1 VPDSATLGISIPFK
15 EIISVMIAE
24 ALGAVI
30 ILGALGQVGLVTFQ
44 NLIRAHGESRRNRL
58 DLELLQNQLEI
69 MRDLRRKRSE
79 SALPWNGY
87 RKFLVKKKVIEAK
100 DICSFYLVPHD
111 QRALPDFLPGQYL
124 TFRLDIAGSARPVIR
139 CYSLSAGPRRDGY
152 RVTIKR
158 IPSPDNVAPP
168 GIVSSHFHDQVQ
180 EGDILDVK
188 APSGQFCLDP
198 EAKQSVVLIGGG
210 IGVTPV
216 LSMLQTLITQ
226 GPTREI
232 WFFYGV
238 RNRAE
243 HALKEELATIAREHP
258 NVRMN
263 ICYSK
268 PDPDSRL
275 GSQYHHVGRVSV
287 DLFRKVLPSN
297 NFDYYICGP
306 GPLMQSITEGLK
318 DWGVPDAK
326 IHFETFGPSSIKKIA
341 PTVAAEGASQPSYAI
356 QFKKSGKTINW
367 TGASGNILEL
377 AEANGINIP
386 SGCRAGSCGT
396 CQVAV
401 FSGEVA
407 YLDKS
412 DFETNPG
419 TKLTCIGTPKSDL
432 VLDA

>member
-1 VPDSATLGISIPFK
+1 MIWEATGA
-15 EIISVMIAE
+15 II
-24 ALGAVI
+24 I
-30 ILGALGQVGLVTFQ
+30 IGALGQLGLVTLQ
-44 NLIRAHGESRRNRL
+44 NVLRARGESQRNQL
-58 DLELLQNQLEI
+58 DLQLLQNQLEI
-69 MRDLRRKRSE
+69 MRDLRRKHSE

-87 RKFLVKKKVIEAK
+87 RKFLVKKKIMEAK
-100 DICSFYLVPHD
+100 DVCSFHLVPHD
-111 QRALPDFLPGQYL
+111 QKALPDFLPGQYL

-168 GIVSSHFHDQVQ
+168 GVVSSYFHDQVK

-188 APSGQFCLDP
+188 APSGQFYLDP
-198 EAKQSVVLIGGG
+198 EGKQNVVLIGGG

-216 LSMLQTLITQ
+216 FSMLQTLITQ
-226 GPTREI
+226 RPTPEI

-243 HALKEELATIAREHP
+243 HAMEEELAAIAREHP
-258 NVRMN
+258 DVHMHV
-263 ICYSK
+263 CYSK
-268 PDPDSRL
+268 PDTDSKL
-275 GSQYHHVGRVSV
+275 GSDYHHEGRVSV
-287 DLFRKVLPSN
+287 DLFRKLLPSN

-318 DWGVPDAK
+318 DWGVPDTK
-326 IHFETFGPSSIKKIA
+326 IHFETFGPSSVKKIA
-341 PTVAAEGASQPSYAI
+341 PTVAPGAVNQPSYAI

-367 TGASGNILEL
+367 AGGASNILEL
-377 AEANGINIP
+377 AEANGISIP

>member
-1 VPDSATLGISIPFK
+1 MIWEAVGSI
-15 EIISVMIAE
+15 I
-24 ALGAVI
+24 VI
-30 ILGALGQVGLVTFQ
+30 GALAQVGLVTLQ
-44 NLIRAHGESRRNRL
+44 NLIRVHGESRRNQL
-58 DLELLQNQLEI
+58 DLQLLQNQLEI
-69 MRDLRRKRSE
+69 MRDLRRKHSE
-79 SALPWNGY
+79 SGLPWNGY
-87 RKFLVKKKVIEAK
+87 RKFLVKKKVMEAK
-100 DICSFYLVPHD
+100 DICSFHLVPHD
-111 QRALPDFLPGQYL
+111 QRAVPDFLPGQYL
-124 TFRLDIAGSARPVIR
+124 TFQLDIPGSAKPVIR

-168 GIVSSHFHDQVQ
+168 GVASSYFHDQVK
-180 EGDILDVK
+180 EGDILDIK
-188 APSGQFCLDP
+188 APSGQFHLDL
-198 EAKQSVVLIGGG
+198 EVKKNVVLIGGG

-243 HALKEELATIAREHP
+243 HAMKEELAAIAREHP
-258 NVRMN
+258 DVHMH

-268 PDPDSRL
+268 PDPDSNV
-275 GSQYHHVGRVSV
+275 GSDYHHEGRVSV

-318 DWGVPDAK
+318 DWGVPDTK

-341 PTVAAEGASQPSYAI
+341 PTVAAEAASQPGYAI
-356 QFKKSGKTINW
+356 QFKKSGETINW
-367 TGASGNILEL
+367 SAASGNILEL
-377 AEANGINIP
+377 AEANGISIP

-401 FSGEVA
+401 FSGEIA

>member
-1 VPDSATLGISIPFK
+1 MAVASEFRFCPKQTTSA
-15 EIISVMIAE
+15 MIWE
-24 ALGAVI
+24 AVGVI
-30 ILGALGQVGLVTFQ
+30 FVVGALGQVGLVTLQ
-44 NLIRAHGESRRNRL
+44 NVLRARGESRRNQI
-58 DLELLQNQLEI
+58 DLELLQNELEM

-87 RKFLVKKKVIEAK
+87 RKFLVSKKVMEAK
-100 DICSFYLVPHD
+100 DVCSFHLTPHD
-111 QRALPDFLPGQYL
+111 QKPLPEFLPGQYL
-124 TFRLDIAGSARPVIR
+124 TFQLEIAGLARPAVR
-139 CYSLSAGPRRDGY
+139 CYSLSAGPRREGY

-158 IPSPDNVAPP
+158 IAAAGDEAPP
-168 GIVSSHFHDQVQ
+168 GVVSSHFHADVK

-188 APSGQFCLDP
+188 APAGQFYLDP
-198 EAKQSVVLIGGG
+198 GGKESVVLIGGG

-216 LSMLQTLITQ
+216 FSMLDTLCAR
-226 GPTREI
+226 GSTREI

-238 RNRAE
+238 RNRVE
-243 HALKEELATIAREHP
+243 HAMREELEAIARDHP

-268 PDPDSRL
+268 PDPDSKL
-275 GSQYHHVGRVSV
+275 GSEYHHEGRVSA
-287 DLFRKVLPSN
+287 DLFRQVLPSN
-297 NFDYYICGP
+297 NYDFYLCGP
-306 GPLMQSITEGLK
+306 GAFMQSITEGLK
-318 DWGVPDAK
+318 DWGVPDDK
-326 IHFETFGPSSIKKIA
+326 IHFETFGPSSVKKVA
-341 PTVAAEGASQPSYAI
+341 PAQASDAASQPSYAI
-356 QFKKSGKTINW
+356 QFKKSGKVVNW
-367 TGASGNILEL
+367 TGASTNILEL
-377 AEANGINIP
+377 AEANGISIP

-412 DFETNPG
+412 DFQTNPG

>member
-1 VPDSATLGISIPFK
+1 MIWEAAGA
-15 EIISVMIAE
+15 II
-24 ALGAVI
+24 L
-30 ILGALGQVGLVTFQ
+30 LGALGQVSLVTLQ
-44 NLIRAHGESRRNRL
+44 NVLRARGENRRNQL
-58 DLELLQNQLEI
+58 DLELLQNELEM
-69 MRDLRRKRSE
+69 MRDLRRKRSD

-87 RKFLVKKKVIEAK
+87 RKFLVSKKITEAK
-100 DICSFYLVPHD
+100 DVCSFHLAPHD
-111 QRALPDFLPGQYL
+111 QKPLPEFFPGQYL
-124 TFRLDIAGSARPVIR
+124 TFQLDIAGSARPVVR
-139 CYSLSAGPRRDGY
+139 CYSLSAGPRREGY

-168 GIVSSHFHDQVQ
+168 GVVSSHFHDQVK

-188 APSGQFCLDP
+188 APAGQFYLDP
-198 EAKQSVVLIGGG
+198 EGKESVVLIGGG

-216 LSMLQTLITQ
+216 FSMLETLIAR
-226 GPTREI
+226 GSTREI

-243 HALKEELATIAREHP
+243 HAMKEELAAITREHP
-258 NVRMN
+258 NVRLHV
-263 ICYSK
+263 CYSK
-268 PDPDSRL
+268 PDPDSKL
-275 GSQYHHVGRVSV
+275 GSDYHQEGRVSV
-287 DLFRKVLPSN
+287 DLFRKLLPSN
-297 NFDYYICGP
+297 NYDYYICGP

-318 DWGVPDAK
+318 DWGVPDTK
-326 IHFETFGPSSIKKIA
+326 IHFETFGPSSVKKIA
-341 PTVAAEGASQPSYAI
+341 AIVAPEALNQPSYAI

-367 TGASGNILEL
+367 TVGTSNILEL
-377 AEANGINIP
+377 AEANGISIP

-412 DFETNPG
+412 DFQTNPG